1 MWAKSWAC
9 SSSPTCTRSALPP
22 PRGTESE
29 EGGRLW
35 GWRVGGQGLPQE
47 RAQLWGSCL
56 LPSLCLQ
63 DWEVQYQQD
72 TPVAPRF
79 DVNAPDLYI
88 PGLPL
93 PIPAPSPPG
102 GARLGQRCRCP
113 VAQDG
118 PSASDQCLCVCLPQL
133 WLSSLMS
140 WWLAWRWGPRI
151 GKGGLE

>member
-1 MWAKSWAC
+1 M
-9 SSSPTCTRSALPP
+9 
-22 PRGTESE
+22 
-29 EGGRLW
+29 
-35 GWRVGGQGLPQE
+35 GLPQG
-47 RAQLWGSCL
+47 RVWRPCGRSPALGVLL
-56 LPSLCLQ
+56 LPPLSPQ

-88 PGLPL
+88 PGFTLPGTARH
-93 PIPAPSPPG
+93 PPPSG
-102 GARLGQRCRCP
+102 WARLGQRFRYL

-118 PSASDQCLCVCLPQL
+118 PSSSDPCLCVCLPQL
-133 WLSSLMS
+133 WLSSPMS

>member
-1 MWAKSWAC
+1 M
-9 SSSPTCTRSALPP
+9 
-22 PRGTESE
+22 
-29 EGGRLW
+29 
-35 GWRVGGQGLPQE
+35 GWRVQGESEAGRCEGGAGWVGLPQG
-47 RAQLWGSCL
+47 RVWRPCGRSPALGVLL
-56 LPSLCLQ
+56 LPPLSPQ

-88 PGLPL
+88 PGFTLPGTARH
-93 PIPAPSPPG
+93 PPPSG
-102 GARLGQRCRCP
+102 WARLGQRFRCL

-118 PSASDQCLCVCLPQL
+118 PSSSDPCLCVCLPQL
-133 WLSSLMS
+133 WLSSPMS